1 MNHTVELLE
10 KIEKA
15 FREGTL
21 TQEQIPFDAIR
32 EAVSTEI
39 GLNRNTFQR
48 EQYECVVTRW
58 NKICDDFVASGADKT
73 KLLLFLDAAI
83 LCIHMISELM
93 KTLAN
98 GDYWR
103 YKYRQRADDPEIAE
117 IIEYIDRKKKIQL
130 LNYDFTEKY
139 QPDNVEVLYD
149 AESAMSYVIYKERKM
164 YFPRG
169 WDRDKIADY
178 FCSVVMEQDLY
189 SPHCYYK
196 SGYEVKEGDVVLD
209 AGAAEGIFCFDVMDR
224 AEQII
229 LVEADPQWVEALRKS
244 FEGETSK
251 VIIVQGYL
259 SDRNEGEYISIDG
272 LIEGKT
278 LNYIKM
284 DIEGYEKIALTGAE
298 RTLQKN
304 EKICCAIC
312 SYHCKEDEEWIKKF
326 LNEQGMNTD
335 TSRGYIC
342 PDWIPEE
349 YINAELRRGIVFGR
363 KG

>member
-10 KIEKA
+10 KIEKS

-58 NKICDDFVASGADKT
+58 NKTCDDFVASGADKT

-139 QPDNVEVLYD
+139 QPDNVDVLYD
-149 AESAMSYVIYKERKM
+149 AESVMSYVIYKERKM
-164 YFPRG
+164 YFPR
-169 WDRDKIADY
+169 
-178 FCSVVMEQDLY
+178 
-189 SPHCYYK
+189 
-196 SGYEVKEGDVVLD
+196 
-209 AGAAEGIFCFDVMDR
+209 
-224 AEQII
+224 
-229 LVEADPQWVEALRKS
+229 
-244 FEGETSK
+244 
-251 VIIVQGYL
+251 
-259 SDRNEGEYISIDG
+259 
-272 LIEGKT
+272 
-278 LNYIKM
+278 
-284 DIEGYEKIALTGAE
+284 
-298 RTLQKN
+298 
-304 EKICCAIC
+304 
-312 SYHCKEDEEWIKKF
+312 
-326 LNEQGMNTD
+326 
-335 TSRGYIC
+335 
-342 PDWIPEE
+342 
-349 YINAELRRGIVFGR
+349 
-363 KG
+363 